1 MGKSDQMTSN
11 YLHTSMIA
19 VLLLLMGTW
28 LDKEI
33 NVNKIT
39 PELQEIL
46 QSAPNEVHTVFV
58 LLKDQVAVELMF
70 AEMKKTNLPVEERAK
85 QVIEALQKK
94 AALTQS
100 EVKNKLTQLKG
111 IQQFQAYWI
120 TNVFEVTANVAAIQ
134 AINKWDEVNI
144 IEPIVPPT
152 LFNSKVAVSPAMPV
166 PNGTELGLRAINAP
180 RMWRLGYTGYGRK
193 VLVIDSGQ
201 NIEHPALKPNFWG
214 HNTARSR
221 AWTGTAKPDDC
232 GDYHGT
238 HVTGIAV
245 GLDRTTND
253 TIGVAFNARWMGSP
267 FPFTGENSCDLK
279 QYGIGQTSSLAHFEW
294 ALNPDG
300 NPNTT
305 DDMPDVINNSWGS
318 QQTTCLQ
325 TFRNSMIAIEIA
337 GIASV
342 WAAGNSGPDARSSS
356 MQANLNITIVNS
368 FAVGSVDPGRNNI
381 ISDFS
386 SRGPSTCG
394 GNGALAIKPEVVA
407 PGQSSGFVR
416 SAGRDANYIQQGGTS
431 QAAPHVAG
439 ALLLLKE
446 AFPFLSGEDLKLA
459 IYFSAR
465 DLGEPGEDNN
475 YGMGLIDVFAAYNYL
490 INQGHTP
497 VPPVSAANDVILLDV
512 KTEKSVLCRGTVD
525 LSINIENVTR
535 NNLNN
540 LQVRYFTTD
549 NPANVKTH
557 QWTGNLCVN
566 CTTSA
571 TLPALENIIPGDY
584 ELVVEI
590 SNPNGQT
597 DERSLNNRMIHTF
610 KVIDLPAVDAKT
622 APLHDQ
628 TACRNTHIL
637 LTSNTPLAENQKIT
651 WHSRLEKGVKLGEGS
666 TFLTAPITSSNA
678 IFYAD
683 LVTSYKTGRE
693 NLVQGQ
699 NNGLNVESGGLVFN
713 AIQPFTL
720 VSVKVYAEE
729 TGGRFVRLLDA
740 EGKTLQ
746 QRIVRFEIGEQR
758 VTLNFDVPAGEGY
771 QLVLASG
778 RPVYHSNEG
787 TRFPY
792 EVPGVVRITR
802 STEAPFFLRYLFFYD
817 WEIEVSHGCGRT
829 AVPINTDLT
838 ANAPVVLIESST
850 NSITLQ
856 EGGNIIFI
864 DRSSN
869 VRTRLWDFGDGTNS
883 NIANPTHTYRAAG
896 TYTVF
901 LTIENT
907 NGCVNTASVQI
918 KVTDESTSSTND
930 PSEKL
935 KVRIFPNPTQ
945 QQLNIITPNSRQVEL
960 RMVDLMGRIVM
971 TKTFGGDQTMLN
983 IHELP
988 AGIYYIWL
996 NIDGKQWVEKVVKA
1010 NY

>member
-1 MGKSDQMTSN
+1 MTSN
-11 YLHTSMIA
+11 YLHTSMVA
-19 VLLLLMGTW
+19 VLLLLMGAW
-28 LDKEI
+28 LNTKTKADT
-33 NVNKIT
+33 IT

-46 QSAPNEVHTVFV
+46 QNVPNEVHTVYV
-58 LLKDQVAVELMF
+58 LLKDQVDVELMF
-70 AEMKKTNLPVEERAK
+70 AEMKKNNLPVEERAK
-85 QVIEALQKK
+85 QLIQALQKK
-94 AALTQS
+94 AALTQGV
-100 EVKNKLTQLKG
+100 VKNKLTQLKG
-111 IQQFQAYWI
+111 IQQFHAYWI
-120 TNVFEVTANVAAIQ
+120 TNVFEVTADVATIETMS
-134 AINKWDEVNI
+134 KWQEVDL
-144 IEPIVPPT
+144 IEPVVPPT
-152 LFNSKVAVSPAMPV
+152 LFNSEVAAAPAMPV

-201 NIEHPALKPNFWG
+201 NVEHPALKPNFWG
-214 HNTARSR
+214 HNTARNQ

-232 GDYHGT
+232 GDHHGT
-238 HVTGIAV
+238 HVTGITV

-279 QYGIGQTSSLAHFEW
+279 QYGIGQNSSLAHFEW
-294 ALNPDG
+294 ALNPDR

-305 DDMPDVINNSWGS
+305 DDIPDVINNSWGS
-318 QQTTCLQ
+318 QQSTCSQ

-342 WAAGNSGPDARSSS
+342 WAAGNSGPDARSMS

-368 FAVGSVDPGRNNI
+368 FAVGSVDVGRNNI
-381 ISDFS
+381 VSDFS
-386 SRGPSTCG
+386 SRGPSSCG
-394 GNGALAIKPEVVA
+394 GNGALGTKPELVA

-459 IYFSAR
+459 LYFSAR

-540 LQVRYFTTD
+540 LQVRYFTTN

-557 QWTGNLCVN
+557 QWTGDLCVN

-571 TLPALENIIPGDY
+571 KLPALENMIPGDY

-590 SNPNGQT
+590 FNPNGQT

-610 KVIDLPAVDAKT
+610 KVIDLPAVDAK
-622 APLHDQ
+622 AALLNDQ
-628 TACRNTHIL
+628 TVCRNTRIL
-637 LTSNTPLAENQKIT
+637 LTSNTTLAENQKIT
-651 WHSRLEKGVKLGEGS
+651 WHTQLERGAKLGEGS
-666 TFLTAPITSSNA
+666 TFLTAPITNSNST
-678 IFYAD
+678 FYAD
-683 LVTSYKTGRE
+683 LITHYKTGRE

-699 NNGLNVESGGLVFN
+699 NNGLNVENGGLVFN

-758 VTLNFDVPAGEGY
+758 ITLNFDVPAGEGY

-778 RPVYHSNEG
+778 RPIYHSNEG
-787 TRFPY
+787 TQFPY
-792 EVPGVVRITR
+792 EVPGVIRITR
-802 STEAPFFLRYLFFYD
+802 STAAPFFLRYLFFYD
-817 WEIEVSHGCGRT
+817 WEIEVPHGCGRT
-829 AVPINTDLT
+829 AVPVNINLT

-850 NSITLQ
+850 NFVTLQ
-856 EGGNIIFI
+856 EGGNITFT

-869 VRTRLWDFGDGTNS
+869 VRTRLWDFGDGTSS
-883 NIANPTHTYRAAG
+883 NAANPTHTYQSAG
-896 TYTVF
+896 TYNVF

-907 NGCVNTASVQI
+907 NGCINTASVQI
-918 KVTDESTSSTND
+918 KVTDESTSSTNN
-930 PSEKL
+930 PSEKFP
-935 KVRIFPNPTQ
+935 VRIFPNPTQ

-960 RMVDLMGRIVM
+960 RMVDLMGRTVM

-983 IHELP
+983 IHQLP
-988 AGIYYIWL
+988 AGVYYLWL
-996 NIDGKQWVEKVVKA
+996 NIDGKQWIEKVVKV